1 MRKIYLIRHGKPDFP
16 AGSSMCLG
24 RTELP
29 LGAVGR
35 MQAALLGAE
44 LSGEVEAVY
53 SSPLSR
59 AVQTAQALRRPI
71 TVIDGLAEQDAG
83 EWDGLTF
90 DEIRVRYPELYARR
104 AVERY
109 LPMPGAEPGRR
120 SARALQAG
128 AGRSRFA
135 WRRCARSRIPRE
147 RHTPVPGSALA
158 QA

>member
-1 MRKIYLIRHGKPDFP
+1 
-16 AGSSMCLG
+16 MCLG

-44 LSGEVEAVY
+44 LTGEVEAVY

-109 LPMPGAEPGRR
+109 LPMPGAEPDAEVLARFKLLRMAAMR
-120 SARALQAG
+120 SQSYPTRAPYACT
-128 AGRSRFA
+128 
-135 WRRCARSRIPRE
+135 W
-147 RHTPVPGSALA
+147 TALA